1 MFLNYNFA
9 SRINGSG
16 QIPAHLQ
23 NRIQRQ
29 NRFSADIT
37 RGAAPKNVIKRD
49 DFQ

>member
-23 NRIQRQ
+23 NRIQRE

-37 RGAAPKNVIKRD
+37 GEDNTVAGVKPP
-49 DFQ
+49 